1 MYSSHQMK
9 TQTYANRQSL
19 SVANNKQMFDAS
31 KLKTNDIG
39 VISDIFLFVPNIGFL
54 EFNQIKTIL

>member
-1 MYSSHQMK
+1 MK